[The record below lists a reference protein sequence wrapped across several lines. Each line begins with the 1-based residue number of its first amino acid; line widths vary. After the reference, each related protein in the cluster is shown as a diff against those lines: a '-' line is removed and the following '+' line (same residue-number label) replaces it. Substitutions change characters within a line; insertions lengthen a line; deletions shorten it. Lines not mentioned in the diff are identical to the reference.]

1 MAEENESSS
10 VKKHRVIH
18 WNPEAGREQTS
29 RRWTWKRMLAWGVGG
44 FFALIIALGLI
55 NRIPKLFGGTTL
67 SDMITGR
74 ADAQRTD
81 VAAQPVDPN
90 AEFVTRAKAEQSH
103 DLVSKGLAKLRGMPT
118 DHQRQIDS
126 LILMEKDLAMG
137 QQLLKSHEFAQAQT
151 TFSRLQKDI
160 ETFSQNVKAKDE
172 AKRGYDAILLRI
184 RDLEPARPFSGE
196 SLELAM
202 TAAAEGR
209 RLVES
214 GNFIEATRAFQRGT
228 NELKKAEQALAD
240 FVRDSIIKGE
250 RALAKGQKD
259 ESKAGFT
266 AALEKAP
273 GNEAAQRGLKR
284 AENID
289 RVYALLLQGE
299 KLEKESKFA
308 EAADSYGKA
317 FALDSFSAEAQ
328 QGQARAGR
336 LEKETKF
343 ATAKTAAD
351 EAVKKREWSVAIQ
364 EYQNALKVYPTKT
377 EVQAA
382 LKSAKENAHKDAVA
396 KALAKGYAYE
406 AEHRWAEAREAY
418 NETLALDPDNADAK
432 ERYKETG
439 KIVRAL
445 LAYNDK
451 IESAE
456 RLANKAEF
464 QTALKHFNEAMTY
477 KPSYLEYSDRVLQ
490 LRNLLQQQSKPVEVT
505 FKSDGK
511 TWVSIGAF
519 KTPAQFETN
528 TFKIMP
534 GDYEVIGRRK
544 GYRDLKMLL
553 QVRNGSP
560 APVVNVVCSVSAD
573 KL

>member
-1 MAEENESSS
+1 MAEETDPSFP
-10 VKKHRVIH
+10 KKHRVIH
-18 WNPEAGREQTS
+18 WNPEAGKEQAS

-44 FFALIIALGLI
+44 FFAVIVALGLI

-67 SDMITGR
+67 
-74 ADAQRTD
+74 TD
-81 VAAQPVDPN
+81 LIAARGAPPAGAEAAEPLDPN

-103 DLVSKGLAKLRGMPT
+103 ELVSKALAKLRQMPT
-118 DHQRQIDS
+118 DHQRQIDN

-137 QQLLKSHEFAQAQT
+137 QHLLKSHEFAQAHA
-151 TFSRLQKDI
+151 TFTRLHKDI
-160 ETFSQNVKAKDE
+160 EIFSQNVKAKDE

-184 RDLEPARPFSGE
+184 RDLEPARPFAGE

-209 RLVES
+209 RLVEN

-228 NELKKAEQALAD
+228 GELKKAEQALAD

-259 ESKAGFT
+259 EAKAGFT

-299 KLEKESKFA
+299 KLEKEAKFA

-317 FALDSFSAEAQ
+317 FALDGFSAEAQ
-328 QGQARAGR
+328 QGQARAAR

-343 ATAKTAAD
+343 TQAKTAAD
-351 EAVKKREWSVAIQ
+351 EAVKRKEWAVAIQ
-364 EYQNALKVYPTKT
+364 EYQNALKVYPNKP
-377 EVQAA
+377 EVQSA
-382 LKSAKENAHKDAVA
+382 LKVAKENAHKDAVQ

-406 AEHRWAEAREAY
+406 AEHRWTEAREAY
-418 NETLALDPDNADAK
+418 NETLQLDPDNADAK

-439 KIVRAL
+439 KIIRAL

-451 IESAE
+451 IDAAE

-464 QTALKHFNEAMTY
+464 QAALRQFNEALTY
-477 KPSYLEYSDRVLQ
+477 KPSYLEYNDRVLQ

-519 KTPAQFETN
+519 KTPAQFETQ

-560 APVVNVVCSVSAD
+560 PPVVTVVCNVSSD
-573 KL
+573 RF